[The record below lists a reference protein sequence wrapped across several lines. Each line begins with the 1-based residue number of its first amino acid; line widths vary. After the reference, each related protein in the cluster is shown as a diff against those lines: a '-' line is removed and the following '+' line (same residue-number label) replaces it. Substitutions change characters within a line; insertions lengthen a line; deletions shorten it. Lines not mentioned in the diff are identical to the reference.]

1 MKFIHAGDL
10 HLGNPFGGLSV
21 TPDWL
26 TDKLQSATETAVHRL
41 VDDAIT
47 AAVDFVVL
55 AGDLFDSTTPDA
67 RAQLDLVKELE
78 RLATANI
85 PVYIGFGN
93 HDYVVDWQRLPTFP
107 KNVTLFP
114 EAVTTYDLQ
123 TQNHETVAISGFSY
137 TQRHITTDQ
146 VAQFP
151 MKANQADW
159 HIGVYHGAVG
169 EVGSGNY
176 APFNLQALQDKH
188 YDYWALG
195 HIHVR
200 EILQAKPFIGY
211 SGSIQGLDKT
221 ETDAKGYYMVE
232 SDGDELVPTFTPVAP
247 ITWVTTSLRTNRDLS
262 TVVQYV
268 REQFAAKDEFELI
281 TLELITEE
289 PNVLS
294 AIMNQQLLAQF
305 VAAAQ
310 PTDMFFIYDIQAQTQ
325 DQQMPLPAVDESYWS
340 ATVADVFTRE
350 QLQKLGLKQVT
361 DVAVLDHFLNEQTL
375 QELQTA
381 VQTQLHLAQMGDEY
395 HVD

>member
-10 HLGNPFGGLSV
+10 HLGNPFGGLSM

-26 TDKLQSATETAVHRL
+26 TDQLQAATETAVHRL

-55 AGDLFDSTTPDA
+55 AGDLFDTTTPDA
-67 RAQLDLVKELE
+67 RAQLDLVRELE

-85 PVYIGFGN
+85 PVYVGFGN
-93 HDYVVDWQRLPTFP
+93 HDYVVDWQRVPTFP

-114 EAVTTYDLQ
+114 KDVTTYHVQ
-123 TQNHETVAISGFSY
+123 TKNHESVAISGFSY

-146 VAQFP
+146 VAEFP
-151 MKANQADW
+151 IKSTQDDW
-159 HIGVYHGAVG
+159 HIGIYHGSMG

-176 APFNLQALQDKH
+176 APFNLQAMQQKH

-200 EILQAKPFIGY
+200 ETLQKKPFIGY
-211 SGSIQGLDKT
+211 SGSIQGLDKK
-221 ETDAKGYYMVE
+221 ETGAKGYYMVE
-232 SDGDELVPTFTPVAP
+232 SEGDELVPTFTPVAP
-247 ITWVTTSLRTNRDLS
+247 ITWVTAEVRTERDLS

-268 REQFAAKDEFELI
+268 RGQFAMKDEFELI
-281 TLELITEE
+281 SLNLITED

-294 AIMNQQLLAQF
+294 AIVNQQLLAQF

-310 PTDMFFIYDIQAQTQ
+310 TTDMFFIYEIQAQTQ
-325 DQQMPLPAVDESYWS
+325 EQHLPLPAVDERYWS
-340 ATVADVFTRE
+340 ETIGDVFTRE
-350 QLQKLGLKQVT
+350 QLQKMGLKQVT
-361 DVAVLDHFLNEQTL
+361 DVDVLDHFLNAQTL
-375 QELQTA
+375 QALQEA
-381 VQTQLHLAQMGDEY
+381 VKTQLHLSQIGDEY